1 MGRTLTVDL
10 GEELRGFVEGLVA
23 SGDYRTPSEV
33 IRESVRTLR
42 ERTAASKLE
51 ELRRLIAEGEIVAMP
66 KSGIEMCSW
75 KEYGVK
81 QKDAEKNSRPPKS
94 AG

>member
-10 GEELRGFVEGLVA
+10 GEELRNFVEGLVA

-51 ELRRLIAEGEIVAMP
+51 ELRRLIAEGEN
-66 KSGIEMCSW
+66 SGDAVEWDRDVFMAT
-75 KEYGVK
+75 VK
-81 QKDAEKNSRPPKS
+81 GYMKK
-94 AG
+94 

>member
-10 GEELRGFVEGLVA
+10 GEELRNFVEGLVA

-51 ELRRLIAEGEIVAMP
+51 ELRRLIAEGEN
-66 KSGIEMCSW
+66 SGDTVEWDRDVFMAA
-75 KEYGVK
+75 VK
-81 QKDAEKNSRPPKS
+81 GYIKK
-94 AG
+94 

>member
-10 GEELRGFVEGLVA
+10 GEELRNFVEGLVA

-51 ELRRLIAEGEIVAMP
+51 ELRRLIAEGEN
-66 KSGIEMCSW
+66 SGNAVEWDRDVFM
-75 KEYGVK
+75 ETVK
-81 QKDAEKNSRPPKS
+81 GYMKK
-94 AG
+94 

>member
-42 ERTAASKLE
+42 ERTAAS
-51 ELRRLIAEGEIVAMP
+51 
-66 KSGIEMCSW
+66 
-75 KEYGVK
+75 
-81 QKDAEKNSRPPKS
+81 
-94 AG
+94 

>member
-10 GEELRGFVEGLVA
+10 GEELRSFVEGLVA
-23 SGDYRTPSEV
+23 GGDYRTPSEV

-51 ELRRLIAEGEIVAMP
+51 ELRRLIAEGEN
-66 KSGIEMCSW
+66 SG
-75 KEYGVK
+75 
-81 QKDAEKNSRPPKS
+81 DAVEWDRDVFMDKLKGYSQRPASK
-94 AG
+94 

>member
-51 ELRRLIAEGEIVAMP
+51 ELRRLIAEGEN
-66 KSGIEMCSW
+66 SG
-75 KEYGVK
+75 
-81 QKDAEKNSRPPKS
+81 DAQEWDRDVFMERIRSKTKGCGEN
-94 AG
+94 

>member
-10 GEELRGFVEGLVA
+10 GEELRNFVEALVA

-42 ERTAASKLE
+42 ERTAASTLE
-51 ELRRLIAEGEIVAMP
+51 ELRRLIAEGEN
-66 KSGIEMCSW
+66 SGNAVEWDPDVFMERIRSKAKGC
-75 KEYGVK
+75 
-81 QKDAEKNSRPPKS
+81 AEK
-94 AG
+94 

>member
-10 GEELRGFVEGLVA
+10 GEELRNFVEGLVA

-51 ELRRLIAEGEIVAMP
+51 ELRRLIAEGENTGDAVEWDRDVFM
-66 KSGIEMCSW
+66 ET
-75 KEYGVK
+75 VK
-81 QKDAEKNSRPPKS
+81 GYMKK
-94 AG
+94 

>member
-10 GEELRGFVEGLVA
+10 GEELRTFVEGLVA

-51 ELRRLIAEGEIVAMP
+51 ELRRLIAEGEN
-66 KSGIEMCSW
+66 SGDAVEWDRDVFMAT
-75 KEYGVK
+75 VK
-81 QKDAEKNSRPPKS
+81 GYMKK
-94 AG
+94 

>member
-10 GEELRGFVEGLVA
+10 GDELRSFVEDLVA

-42 ERTAASKLE
+42 ERTATSKLE
-51 ELRRLIAEGEIVAMP
+51 ELRRLIAEGEN
-66 KSGIEMCSW
+66 SGESVEWDRDVFMERIRSKAKGC
-75 KEYGVK
+75 
-81 QKDAEKNSRPPKS
+81 AEK
-94 AG
+94 

>member
-10 GEELRGFVEGLVA
+10 GEELRTFVEGLVA

-42 ERTAASKLE
+42 ERTVASKLE
-51 ELRRLIAEGEIVAMP
+51 ELRRLIAEGEN
-66 KSGIEMCSW
+66 SGDAVEWDRDVFMAT
-75 KEYGVK
+75 VK
-81 QKDAEKNSRPPKS
+81 GYMKK
-94 AG
+94 